1 MTHRTVLDDNLGG
14 GGNSLPTLMGN
25 IMHDLFQSTIS
36 CHALPTPDAM
46 DAMAEAAVAQHA
58 PEIFEVATQRRS
70 AELPLDAAVKS
81 VEAELLEKV
90 KAAVPSIRCASPP
103 TRRVDSV
110 FR

>member
-46 DAMAEAAVAQHA
+46 DAMAEAKRIIKELQEQQLLLTDAV
-58 PEIFEVATQRRS
+58 ITATEPAISISTTGSCAIIRT
-70 AELPLDAAVKS
+70 EL
-81 VEAELLEKV
+81 
-90 KAAVPSIRCASPP
+90 
-103 TRRVDSV
+103 
-110 FR
+110 